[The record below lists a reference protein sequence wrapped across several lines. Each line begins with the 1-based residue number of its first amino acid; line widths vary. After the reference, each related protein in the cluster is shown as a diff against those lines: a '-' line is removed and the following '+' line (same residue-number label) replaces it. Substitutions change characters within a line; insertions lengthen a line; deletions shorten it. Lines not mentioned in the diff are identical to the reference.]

1 MYAFATRLFLCTSR
15 LASCSLYIGIHL
27 GRSCMFSFLEVKWID
42 LWSLW
47 SRIATYTMEFMEVN
61 IIKIRLYSLEV
72 VGWVLKDIKLIRE
85 QFVSIYFLFLF
96 LFLLRCNCVV
106 LALISVAAC
115 KREWEGHYFKPL
127 FTFSIVYHDIEWI
140 KSTIVSSKKKI

>member
-1 MYAFATRLFLCTSR
+1 
-15 LASCSLYIGIHL
+15 
-27 GRSCMFSFLEVKWID
+27 
-42 LWSLW
+42 
-47 SRIATYTMEFMEVN
+47 MEFMEVN

-115 KREWEGHYFKPL
+115 KRE
-127 FTFSIVYHDIEWI
+127 
-140 KSTIVSSKKKI
+140 